1 MRCGEAA
8 GGARC
13 RRPALR
19 GGLWQNQG
27 RMDEASP
34 LVAII
39 IDAAVPYDREIAT
52 GVAQYAREAGDWRL
66 YIEEEAERRIP
77 RARSWNGQGVIA
89 SFDDKR
95 ITEAVVAMGLPTV
108 AVGGGAGYHDPATG
122 IPYVE
127 TDNETIARLAAEH
140 LLDRG
145 LGSFGFYGL
154 PASVTNVWSQA
165 RAAAFERHL
174 AAAGRPCRTLTARHE
189 SREWDALQRELA
201 AWLGELPKPAG
212 ILACDDLRAR
222 HVLEACRRCGLRV
235 PYDVAVIGV
244 DDDEFICELAE
255 PPLSSIAQS
264 ARRIGHEAARL
275 LDGLMRSAATGQ
287 DWRRDAAGRRVT
299 VPPARVVARRS
310 TETIAVADPL
320 IAEMV
325 RAVREQACANISI
338 AELVKRSGLSRWV
351 LEDRFKR
358 AVGHS
363 IHDDI
368 LRVKLAEARRLVM
381 TTELPLKAIAPRAGF
396 RSVSYMTT
404 LFSRHLGSTPAALR
418 KLAGRSGASRKN

>member
-1 MRCGEAA
+1 VRESS
-8 GGARC
+8 
-13 RRPALR
+13 
-19 GGLWQNQG
+19 
-27 RMDEASP
+27 SP

-66 YIEEEAERRIP
+66 YVEEEAERRIP

-89 SFDDKR
+89 SFDNKR
-95 ITEAVVAMGLPTV
+95 IAEAVVGMDLPAV

-127 TDNETIARLAAEH
+127 TDNDAIAAAAAEH

-154 PASVTNVWSQA
+154 PPSATNVWSQA
-165 RAAAFERHL
+165 RGVAFEQRL
-174 AAAGRPCRTLTARHE
+174 AAAGKPCGILTARHD
-189 SREWDALQRELA
+189 SREWEPLQRELT

-212 ILACDDLRAR
+212 IFACDDLRAR

-235 PYDVAVIGV
+235 PHDAAVIGV

-255 PPLSSIAQS
+255 PPLSSIKQS

-275 LDGLMRSAATGQ
+275 LDGLMQAAAAGD
-287 DWRRDAAGRRVT
+287 DWRRAGAGRRVT
-299 VPPARVVARRS
+299 LPPAGVVARRS

-320 IAEMV
+320 IAEVV
-325 RAVREQACANISI
+325 RAVRDQACDNVSI
-338 AELVKRSGLSRWV
+338 AEIVKRSGLSRWV
-351 LEDRFKR
+351 LEDRFRR

-368 LRVKLAEARRLVM
+368 LRVKLAEARRLVT

-404 LFSRHLGSTPAALR
+404 IFSRHLGSTPAALR
-418 KLAGRSGASRKN
+418 KLEGTPGASRKDR